1 MATLIVAIGVLIA
14 LPSIFAL
21 IGPRA
26 LTHLASNLVVSTGL
40 RIFAGVGRIA
50 FGIALI
56 VAAAY
61 VSMTVVI
68 QALGGVVILVGVV
81 VLFVS
86 NERIQSLVDW
96 ATSVSSN
103 AIRIGGAIGLGLG
116 GFFIFAGI

>member
-1 MATLIVAIGVLIA
+1 MAALIVAIGVLIA

-103 AIRIGGAIGLGLG
+103 AIRIAGAIGLGLG